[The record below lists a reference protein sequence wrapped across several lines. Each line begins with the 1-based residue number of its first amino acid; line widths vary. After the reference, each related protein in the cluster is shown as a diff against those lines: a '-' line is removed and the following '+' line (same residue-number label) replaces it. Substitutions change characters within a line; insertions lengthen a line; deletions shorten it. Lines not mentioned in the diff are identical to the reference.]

1 MSDSY
6 TVVEPKYCELCGASF
21 MRDSGTGI
29 KWCWPCVASGGLDP
43 LRAQMIPKRDAK
55 LTVAHTSYKRVQ

>member
-1 MSDSY
+1 MADY
-6 TVVEPKYCELCGASF
+6 TVVELKYCELCGKQF
-21 MRDSGTGI
+21 LRTDDPV
-29 KWCWPCVASGGLDP
+29 KLDWCWPCVASGLDP